1 MGIPQTK
8 KIRAAVA
15 AGLAVLGLAAF
26 SSSAM
31 AAGEAV
37 SGTTTGSL
45 SLAAGTGAVFASN
58 FTPGGTATQTGV
70 LTATDT
76 SPSWTLQVKDGAA
89 SNAGHMQAAAVG
101 CTGSDAA
108 LTNALTVNVT
118 SVLSGVTS
126 NGVTTIA
133 GTNATVASAT
143 SALLA
148 ANVFTTSYSQSIPAT
163 QIMLA
168 GCVYSLTGTYTLQ

>member
-1 MGIPQTK
+1 MK
-8 KIRAAVA
+8 RLKVFS
-15 AGLAVLGLAAF
+15 LAAIGATLALATF

-37 SGTTTGSL
+37 SGTTTGTL

-76 SPSWTLQVKDGAA
+76 SPSWTLQVQDTAA
-89 SNAGHMQAAAVG
+89 TNAGKMKAAATG
-101 CTGSDAA
+101 CTNSDAA
-108 LTNALTVNVT
+108 LTNSLTVNVT
-118 SVLSGVTS
+118 SLLSGVTS

-143 SALLA
+143 SVLLA
-148 ANVFTTSYSQSIPAT
+148 ANVFTTNYSQSIPAA
-163 QIMLA
+163 QKMLV
-168 GCVYSLTGTYTLQ
+168 GCVYTMTATYTLQ